1 MEEKEEKEEKEP
13 KEEKEEKEP
22 KEEKEKEPKEEKE
35 KEPKEEKIV
44 VSREAY
50 DNLMKTNKELTKK
63 VDKLTQTILHA
74 NVEKKETE
82 TNPFE
87 GFSRYK

>member
-13 KEEKEEKEP
+13 KEEKE
-22 KEEKEKEPKEEKE
+22 EKEPKEEKE

>member
-1 MEEKEEKEEKEP
+1 MNNEP
-13 KEEKEEKEP
+13 KEP
-22 KEEKEKEPKEEKE
+22 

-44 VSREAY
+44 VSRETY
-50 DNLMKTNKELTKK
+50 DNLMKTNKELTEK

-74 NVEKKETE
+74 NVEETE

-87 GFSRYK
+87 GFSRYNKK